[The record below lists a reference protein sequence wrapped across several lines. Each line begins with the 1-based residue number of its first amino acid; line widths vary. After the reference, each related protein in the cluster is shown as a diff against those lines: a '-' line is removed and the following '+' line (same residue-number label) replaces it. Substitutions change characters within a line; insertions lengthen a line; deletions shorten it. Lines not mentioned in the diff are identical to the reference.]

1 MKIFYSI
8 IFLIFLTINHA
19 YSLNE
24 IIIKFK
30 IENEIITNKDIENEK
45 KYLVSLNNDLLNISK
60 TDLKKIAEESIIR
73 EKIKKIEILK
83 YVKLDNNSKLVDEV
97 IKEYYLTIGLQSYKE
112 FEKYL
117 NQFDLELDLIK
128 EKVNI
133 ETNWNQLIYEKFNK
147 QLSIDIVKIKTKLQN
162 DISKQK
168 YTNLEYDL
176 SEIVFEIKSNETFEY
191 KYEKILKSIN
201 EQGFKNT
208 SNLYSI
214 SSNAKIGG
222 KIGWVGDTQLSK
234 EILNKIEK
242 VNVGEVTKPV
252 QVSNGFI
259 LIKIN
264 NKRKKNIKIN
274 FDEEL
279 NKLINIEKN
288 KQYNQFSSIYFNKIK
303 QNILISEI

>member
-8 IFLIFLTINHA
+8 IFLIFLSINHA

-147 QLSIDIVKIKTKLQN
+147 QLSINIDKIKTKLQN

-176 SEIVFEIKSNETFEY
+176 SEIIFEIKPNETLKY

-201 EQGFKNT
+201 EQGFKNA

-222 KIGWVGDTQLSK
+222 KIGWVRETQLSK

-242 VNVGEVTKPV
+242 VNVGQVTKPV
-252 QVSNGFI
+252 QMSNGFI

-264 NKRKKNIKIN
+264 NKREKNIKIN

>member
-8 IFLIFLTINHA
+8 IFFIFLSINHA

-45 KYLVSLNNDLLNISK
+45 KYLVSLNNDLLKISK
-60 TDLKKIAEESIIR
+60 TDLKKVAEESIIR

-222 KIGWVGDTQLSK
+222 KIGWVGETQLSK

-279 NKLINIEKN
+279 KKLINIEKN

>member
-8 IFLIFLTINHA
+8 IFFIFLSINHA

-83 YVKLDNNSKLVDEV
+83 YVKLDNDNELVDEV
-97 IKEYYLTIGLQSYKE
+97 IKEYYLNIGLQSYKE

-133 ETNWNQLIYEKFNK
+133 ETNWNQLIYQKFNK
-147 QLSIDIVKIKTKLQN
+147 QLSIDIDQIKSKLKN

-176 SEIVFEIKSNETFEY
+176 SEIVFEIKPNETFEY
-191 KYEKILKSIN
+191 KHKKILKSIN
-201 EQGFKNT
+201 EQGFKNA

-214 SSNAKIGG
+214 SDNAKIGG
-222 KIGWVGDTQLSK
+222 KIGWVRETQLSK
-234 EILNKIEK
+234 EILNKIKK

-252 QVSNGFI
+252 QMSNGFI

-264 NKRKKNIKIN
+264 NIRKKNIKIN
-274 FDEEL
+274 YDEEL

-303 QNILISEI
+303 QSILISEI

>member
-8 IFLIFLTINHA
+8 IFLIFLSINHA

-30 IENEIITNKDIENEK
+30 IENEIITNKDIDNEK

-133 ETNWNQLIYEKFNK
+133 ETNWNQLIYEKYNK

-214 SSNAKIGG
+214 SSNAKLGG
-222 KIGWVGDTQLSK
+222 KIGWVGETQLSK

-274 FDEEL
+274 YDEEL

-288 KQYNQFSSIYFNKIK
+288 RQYNQFSSIYFNKIK

>member
-8 IFLIFLTINHA
+8 IFFIFLSINHA

-45 KYLVSLNNDLLNISK
+45 KYLVSLNNDLLKISK
-60 TDLKKIAEESIIR
+60 TDLKKVVEESIIR

-97 IKEYYLTIGLQSYKE
+97 IKEYYLALGLQGYKE

-117 NQFDLELDLIK
+117 NQFDLKLNLIK
-128 EKVNI
+128 EKVSI
-133 ETNWNQLIYEKFNK
+133 ETHWNQLIYQKFNN
-147 QLSIDIVKIKTKLQN
+147 QLSINIDKIKTKLQN
-162 DISKQK
+162 DITKQK
-168 YTNLEYDL
+168 YSNLEYDI
-176 SEIVFEIKSNETFEY
+176 SEIVFEIKPNETFKY

-201 EQGFKNT
+201 EQGFKNA

-214 SSNAKIGG
+214 SDNAKIGG
-222 KIGWVGDTQLSK
+222 KIGWIRETQLSK
-234 EILNKIEK
+234 EILNEIEK
-242 VNVGEVTKPV
+242 VNVGELTNPV
-252 QVSNGFI
+252 QMSSTFI

-288 KQYNQFSSIYFNKIK
+288 KQYNQFSNIYFNKIK
-303 QNILISEI
+303 QSILINEI

>member
-8 IFLIFLTINHA
+8 IFFIFLSINHA

-222 KIGWVGDTQLSK
+222 KIGWVGETQLSK

-252 QVSNGFI
+252 QMSNGFI

-288 KQYNQFSSIYFNKIK
+288 KQYNQFSSIYFSKIK

>member
-8 IFLIFLTINHA
+8 IFFIFLSINHA
-19 YSLNE
+19 YPLSE

-30 IENEIITNKDIENEK
+30 IESEIITNKDIENEK
-45 KYLVSLNNDLLNISK
+45 KYLVSLNNDLLNISNS
-60 TDLKKIAEESIIR
+60 DLKKIAEESIIR

-83 YVKLDNNSKLVDEV
+83 YIKLDNNNELVDEV
-97 IKEYYLTIGLQSYKE
+97 IEEYYLTIGLKSYKE

-117 NQFDLELDLIK
+117 DQFDLKIDLIK

-133 ETNWNQLIYEKFNK
+133 ETNWNQLIYQKFNK
-147 QLSIDIVKIKTKLQN
+147 QLSIDIDQIKSKLQN

-176 SEIVFEIKSNETFEY
+176 SEIVFEIKPNETFEY
-191 KYEKILKSIN
+191 KYEKILKSIK
-201 EQGFKNT
+201 EQGFNNT
-208 SNLYSI
+208 SNLYSV
-214 SSNAKIGG
+214 SNNAKIGG
-222 KIGWVGDTQLSK
+222 KIGWVGETQLSK
-234 EILNKIEK
+234 EILNKIVK
-242 VNVGEVTKPV
+242 VNIGEVTKPL
-252 QVSNGFI
+252 QMSNGFI

-264 NKRKKNIKIN
+264 NIRKKNIKIN

-279 NKLINIEKN
+279 NKLIKIEKN
-288 KQYNQFSSIYFNKIK
+288 KQYNQFSNIYFNKIK

>member
-8 IFLIFLTINHA
+8 IFLIFLSINHA

-60 TDLKKIAEESIIR
+60 TDLEKVAEESIIR

-83 YVKLDNNSKLVDEV
+83 YVKLDNNGELVDEV

-117 NQFDLELDLIK
+117 NQFDLKLDLIK

-147 QLSIDIVKIKTKLQN
+147 QLSIDVDKIKTKLQN
-162 DISKQK
+162 DISKKK
-168 YTNLEYDL
+168 YANLEYDL
-176 SEIVFEIKSNETFEY
+176 SEIVFEIKTNETFEY

-201 EQGFKNT
+201 EQGFKNA

-214 SSNAKIGG
+214 SSIAKIGG
-222 KIGWVGDTQLSK
+222 KIGWVRETQLSK
-234 EILNKIEK
+234 EILNEIEK

-252 QVSNGFI
+252 QMTNGFI

-279 NKLINIEKN
+279 NKLINKEKN

>member
-1 MKIFYSI
+1 MFLSTGCIQHLIKNNTNHKSFVQILDIKKRTTHKDQKIHCILSDGNCYIPGILSKKYIHLVTNGDFQKWSI
-8 IFLIFLTINHA
+8 IHLIDFKCIETLTEKICLIIECDVVSQESKTIGSPQNA
-19 YSLNE
+19 LYLNTDQYS
-24 IIIKFK
+24 KQ
-30 IENEIITNKDIENEK
+30 NKT
-45 KYLVSLNNDLLNISK
+45 NISK
-60 TDLKKIAEESIIR
+60 PLYQQQTFIQKSE
-73 EKIKKIEILK
+73 
-83 YVKLDNNSKLVDEV
+83 NNNIS
-97 IKEYYLTIGLQSYKE
+97 EYNN
-112 FEKYL
+112 
-117 NQFDLELDLIK
+117 NQ
-128 EKVNI
+128 NI
-133 ETNWNQLIYEKFNK
+133 D
-147 QLSIDIVKIKTKLQN
+147 SR
-162 DISKQK
+162 
-168 YTNLEYDL
+168 
-176 SEIVFEIKSNETFEY
+176 Y
-191 KYEKILKSIN
+191 KYKKILKSRN

-222 KIGWVGDTQLSK
+222 KIGWVRETQLSK

-242 VNVGEVTKPV
+242 VNVGDVTKPV
-252 QVSNGFI
+252 QVANGFI

>member
-8 IFLIFLTINHA
+8 IFLIFLSINHA

-60 TDLKKIAEESIIR
+60 TNLKKIAEESIIR

-222 KIGWVGDTQLSK
+222 KIGWVGETQLSK

>member
-8 IFLIFLTINHA
+8 IFLIFLSINHA

-45 KYLVSLNNDLLNISK
+45 KYLVSLNNDLLKISK
-60 TDLKKIAEESIIR
+60 TDLKKVVEESIIR

-83 YVKLDNNSKLVDEV
+83 YVKLDNNSKIVDEV

-176 SEIVFEIKSNETFEY
+176 SEIVFEIKPNETFEY

-222 KIGWVGDTQLSK
+222 KIGWVRETQLSK

-242 VNVGEVTKPV
+242 VNVGEVTNPV

>member
-222 KIGWVGDTQLSK
+222 KIGWVGETQLSK

>member
-1 MKIFYSI
+1 MKIFYNIIFI
-8 IFLIFLTINHA
+8 IFLSINHA

-60 TDLKKIAEESIIR
+60 ADLKKVAEESIIR

-117 NQFDLELDLIK
+117 NEFNLELDLIK
-128 EKVNI
+128 EKVSI

-147 QLSIDIVKIKTKLQN
+147 QLSIDIDQIKTKLQN

-176 SEIVFEIKSNETFEY
+176 SEILFEIKPNETFEY
-191 KYEKILKSIN
+191 KYKKILKSIN

-214 SSNAKIGG
+214 SGNAKIGG
-222 KIGWVGDTQLSK
+222 KIGWVGETQLSK

-242 VNVGEVTKPV
+242 INVGEVTKPV
-252 QVSNGFI
+252 QMSNGFI

-264 NKRKKNIKIN
+264 NIKKKNIKIN

-279 NKLINIEKN
+279 NKLIKIEKN
-288 KQYNQFSSIYFNKIK
+288 KQYNQFSGIYFNKIK

>member
-8 IFLIFLTINHA
+8 VFLIFLSINHA

-30 IENEIITNKDIENEK
+30 IQNEIITNKDIENEK

-83 YVKLDNNSKLVDEV
+83 YVKIDNNSKLVDEV
-97 IKEYYLTIGLQSYKE
+97 IKEYYLTLGLQSYKE

-117 NQFDLELDLIK
+117 NKFDLKLDLIK
-128 EKVNI
+128 EKVSV
-133 ETNWNQLIYEKFNK
+133 ETNWNQLIYQKYNN
-147 QLSIDIVKIKTKLQN
+147 QLTIDIDKIKTKLQN
-162 DISKQK
+162 DITKQK
-168 YTNLEYDL
+168 YSNLEYDL
-176 SEIVFEIKSNETFEY
+176 SEIVFEIKQNETLEY

-201 EQGFKNT
+201 EQGFKNA

-214 SSNAKIGG
+214 SDNAKIGG
-222 KIGWVGDTQLSK
+222 KIGWIRETQLSN
-234 EILNKIEK
+234 EILNEIEK
-242 VNVGEVTKPV
+242 VNVGELTNPV
-252 QVSNGFI
+252 QMSNAFI

-288 KQYNQFSSIYFNKIK
+288 KQYNQFSNIYFNKIK

>member
-8 IFLIFLTINHA
+8 IFLIFLSINHA

-201 EQGFKNT
+201 EQGFKNA

-222 KIGWVGDTQLSK
+222 KIGWVGETQLSK

-252 QVSNGFI
+252 QMSNGFI

-288 KQYNQFSSIYFNKIK
+288 KQYNQFSSIYFSKIK

>member
-8 IFLIFLTINHA
+8 IFLIFLSINHA

-222 KIGWVGDTQLSK
+222 KIGWVGETQLSK

-288 KQYNQFSSIYFNKIK
+288 KQYNQFSNIYFNKIK

>member
-8 IFLIFLTINHA
+8 IFLIFLSINHA

-83 YVKLDNNSKLVDEV
+83 YVKLDNNNETVDEV
-97 IKEYYLTIGLQSYKE
+97 LKEYYLTIGLQSYKE

-117 NQFDLELDLIK
+117 DQFDLKLDLIK

-133 ETNWNQLIYEKFNK
+133 ETNWNQLIYQKFNK
-147 QLSIDIVKIKTKLQN
+147 QLSIDIDQIKSRLQN

-176 SEIVFEIKSNETFEY
+176 SEILFEIKTNETFEY

-214 SSNAKIGG
+214 SSNAKLGG
-222 KIGWVGDTQLSK
+222 KIGWVGETQLSK
-234 EILNKIEK
+234 EILNKIKK

-252 QVSNGFI
+252 QMSNGFI

-264 NKRKKNIKIN
+264 NIRKKNIKIN

-279 NKLINIEKN
+279 KKLIKIEKN

>member
-8 IFLIFLTINHA
+8 IFLIFLSINHA

-30 IENEIITNKDIENEK
+30 IDNEIITNKDIENEK

-60 TDLKKIAEESIIR
+60 TNLKKIAEESIIR

-97 IKEYYLTIGLQSYKE
+97 IKEYYLALGLQGYKE

-117 NQFDLELDLIK
+117 NKFDLKLNLIK
-128 EKVNI
+128 EKVSI
-133 ETNWNQLIYEKFNK
+133 ETNWNQLIYQKFNN
-147 QLSIDIVKIKTKLQN
+147 QLSINIDKIKTKLQN

-222 KIGWVGDTQLSK
+222 KIGWVGETQLSK

>member
-8 IFLIFLTINHA
+8 IFLIFLSINHA

-45 KYLVSLNNDLLNISK
+45 KYLVSLNNDLLKISK
-60 TDLKKIAEESIIR
+60 TDLKKVVEESIIR

-97 IKEYYLTIGLQSYKE
+97 IKEYYLTLGLQGYKE

-117 NQFDLELDLIK
+117 NQFDLKLDLIK
-128 EKVNI
+128 EKVSI
-133 ETNWNQLIYEKFNK
+133 ETNWNQLIYQKFNN
-147 QLSIDIVKIKTKLQN
+147 QLSIDIDKIKTKLQN
-162 DISKQK
+162 DITKQK
-168 YTNLEYDL
+168 YSNLEYDL

-191 KYEKILKSIN
+191 KYKKILKSIN

-222 KIGWVGDTQLSK
+222 KIGWIGETQLSK

-242 VNVGEVTKPV
+242 VNLGEVTKPV

>member
-8 IFLIFLTINHA
+8 IFFIFLSINHA

-45 KYLVSLNNDLLNISK
+45 KYLVSLNNDLLKISK
-60 TDLKKIAEESIIR
+60 TDLKKVAEESIIR

-97 IKEYYLTIGLQSYKE
+97 IKEYYLALGLQGYKE

-117 NQFDLELDLIK
+117 NQFDLKLNLIK
-128 EKVNI
+128 EKVSI
-133 ETNWNQLIYEKFNK
+133 ETNWNQLIYQKFNN
-147 QLSIDIVKIKTKLQN
+147 QLSINIDKIKTKLQN
-162 DISKQK
+162 DITKQK
-168 YTNLEYDL
+168 YSNLEYDI
-176 SEIVFEIKSNETFEY
+176 SEIVFEIKPNETFKY

-201 EQGFKNT
+201 EQGFKNA

-214 SSNAKIGG
+214 SDNAKIGG
-222 KIGWVGDTQLSK
+222 KIGWIRETQLWK
-234 EILNKIEK
+234 EILNEIEK
-242 VNVGEVTKPV
+242 VNVGELTNPV
-252 QVSNGFI
+252 QMSSTFI

-288 KQYNQFSSIYFNKIK
+288 KQYNQFSNIYFNKIK
-303 QNILISEI
+303 QSILINEI

>member
-8 IFLIFLTINHA
+8 IFFIFLSINHA

-30 IENEIITNKDIENEK
+30 IANEIITNKDIENEK
-45 KYLVSLNNDLLNISK
+45 KYLVSLNNDLLKISK
-60 TDLKKIAEESIIR
+60 TDLKKVAEESIIR

-222 KIGWVGDTQLSK
+222 KIGWVGETQLSK

>member
-8 IFLIFLTINHA
+8 IFFIFLSINHA

-222 KIGWVGDTQLSK
+222 KIGWVGETQLSK